1 MATAKLYTESLP
13 IATMLESTR
22 RVFGIPELLHM
33 ILEQLETR
41 DLLAS
46 RRVCR
51 VLSSSITASPQL
63 ATRLFHRDRERPK
76 TLPLKWLSKFCKVAA
91 VQQTRGR
98 EQVVLHVIWSP
109 RRRRQLKL
117 VRRSPFLSAI
127 LLAQPAPNLLRISR
141 IYNYLGNAS
150 LIYELSRSNRKLT
163 VAYFAYVMLYL
174 PTTRSKRNPYICPSC
189 GVDGKLRITGSKV

>member
-1 MATAKLYTESLP
+1 
-13 IATMLESTR
+13 MLEPTR
-22 RVFGIPELLHM
+22 RVFDIPELLHI

-109 RRRRQLKL
+109 RRRRQLEL
-117 VRRSPFLSAI
+117 VRRSPFLGAM

-141 IYNYLGNAS
+141 ICDCPGNAS
-150 LIYELSRSNRKLT
+150 LIHELSEGDRKLT
-163 VAYFAYVMLYL
+163 VAHFAHVMFHL
-174 PTTRSKRNPYICPSC
+174 PTTGSKRNPCICPSC